1 MNGKFGRI
9 AIAVAGMATAMLPLA
24 TEAQARPGWGG
35 GRHWRGDR
43 GIDGG
48 DVLAGLL
55 IIGGIAAIA
64 SAASKSKNRNANRDP
79 DNRDQDVQYRDEP
92 VQSAP
97 ERGDSWGSNGQ
108 GSSGW
113 GSNGGQGGFGQPAT
127 RNINDAVERCVD
139 EASRSGEVEEVYD
152 ASRNGSGYR
161 VAGTLRGGEA
171 FSCDISA
178 QGSVRLDVRRD
189 QP

>member
-1 MNGKFGRI
+1 MIGKFGRI
-9 AIAVAGMATAMLPLA
+9 AIAAAGMATAMLPLA

-64 SAASKSKNRNANRDP
+64 SAASNSKNRKANRDQ

-92 VQSAP
+92 VQDRP
-97 ERGDSWGSNGQ
+97 DQRD
-108 GSSGW
+108 GW

-152 ASRNGSGYR
+152 ASRNGGGYR

-171 FSCDISA
+171 FSCEISG
-178 QGSVRLDVRRD
+178 QGNVRVDVRRG

>member
-1 MNGKFGRI
+1 MIGKFGRI
-9 AIAVAGMATAMLPLA
+9 AIAAAGMATAMLPLA

-64 SAASKSKNRNANRDP
+64 SAASNSKNRNANRDQ
-79 DNRDQDVQYRDEP
+79 DNRDQDVQYRDDP
-92 VQSAP
+92 VQDMP
-97 ERGDSWGSNGQ
+97 DQRDGWDSSR
-108 GSSGW
+108 
-113 GSNGGQGGFGQPAT
+113 GQGGFGQPAT

-152 ASRNGSGYR
+152 ASRSGGGYR

-171 FSCDISA
+171 FSCEISG
-178 QGSVRLDVRRD
+178 QGNVRVDVRRG